1 MVNPAAR
8 SPRRTARLEHVA
20 ARPTVRL
27 AAAHR
32 AVLSVVGATHR
43 AALSVV
49 AAVRQPAP
57 SVAVTTHQAGPLVVA
72 ELLVAVTVLVVATL
86 EMEDR
91 NQ

>member
-1 MVNPAAR
+1 
-8 SPRRTARLEHVA
+8 
-20 ARPTVRL
+20 
-27 AAAHR
+27 
-32 AVLSVVGATHR
+32 
-43 AALSVV
+43 V

-57 SVAVTTHQAGPLVVA
+57 SVVVTTHQAGPLVVA